1 MHFTDLVFATFP
13 VSGFLSTSVSHSV
26 SLVLLCL
33 RLLLLA
39 GRGLRQPKPKPVKP
53 LSSSW
58 CDGVATSKLLG
69 NILVWPKALIV
80 ALLSPLS
87 LALSTAPAADDCSKN
102 GGVWPLAHFAAAF
115 SGILWPLRRN
125 WHLLRNLSP
134 SPCIPAVASC
144 SQNEQ
149 FIARSGRE
157 SYLLGNAAPFKRF
170 PHKSSHHINYLW
182 SLRQKMGGNKYC
194 IRNCSCITKYKKLQV
209 WTANR
214 KYVLRS

>member
-134 SPCIPAVASC
+134 SPAFLRWQVARKMNSLLREVVGNRIYWGMQRPLSGFLTNHHIISITCEVYDKKWVEISTAYVTAVA
-144 SQNEQ
+144 
-149 FIARSGRE
+149 
-157 SYLLGNAAPFKRF
+157 
-170 PHKSSHHINYLW
+170 
-182 SLRQKMGGNKYC
+182 
-194 IRNCSCITKYKKLQV
+194 
-209 WTANR
+209 
-214 KYVLRS
+214 